1 MSYQITIRFST
12 NRPLTLDEQELI
24 LNACLVQVEEPVG
37 SDGEDMEVDTKIF
50 ESEIQDHS

>member
-1 MSYQITIRFST
+1 MSYQVTIRFST

-37 SDGEDMEVDTKIF
+37 LNGEDMEVDTKVF